1 MLHKEMKD
9 LVRAVK
15 KNLKV
20 TDMPERDS
28 DSDDEEDFEELAS
41 TLKIKFTKE
50 GLKNIEKAGKEYKV
64 TEEKLMKTAVYKK
77 TEKDIHAWLK
87 TKEVQ
92 KIAAVERAYYASK
105 DG

>member
-41 TLKIKFTKE
+41 TLKIEFTKE
-50 GLKNIEKAGKEYKV
+50 GLKNIEKAV
-64 TEEKLMKTAVYKK
+64 RSTRSPKK
-77 TEKDIHAWLK
+77 NL
-87 TKEVQ
+87 
-92 KIAAVERAYYASK
+92 
-105 DG
+105 

>member
-41 TLKIKFTKE
+41 TLKFKFSKE
-50 GLKNIEKAGKEYKV
+50 GVKNI
-64 TEEKLMKTAVYKK
+64 
-77 TEKDIHAWLK
+77 
-87 TKEVQ
+87 
-92 KIAAVERAYYASK
+92 
-105 DG
+105 